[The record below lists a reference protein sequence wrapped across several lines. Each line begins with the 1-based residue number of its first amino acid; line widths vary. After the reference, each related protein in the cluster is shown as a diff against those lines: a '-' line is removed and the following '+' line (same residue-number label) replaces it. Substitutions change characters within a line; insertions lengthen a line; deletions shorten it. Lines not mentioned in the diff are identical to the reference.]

1 MFKDK
6 LQIIKKELE
15 NHKEDRELFF
25 ARCVSDRLEKG
36 LQSYNDYLDNT
47 INYLA
52 SKNPTTIIRR
62 IW

>member
-25 ARCVSDRLEKG
+25 ARCVSNRLEKG

-47 INYLA
+47 IAYLA

-62 IW
+62 I

>member
-1 MFKDK
+1 MLKDK
-6 LQIIKKELE
+6 LQIIKKDLE

-52 SKNPTTIIRR
+52 SRNPTTIIRR
-62 IW
+62 I

>member
-6 LQIIKKELE
+6 LKLIKKDFE

-36 LQSYNDYLDNT
+36 LQSYNDYLDST
-47 INYLA
+47 IEYLA
-52 SKNPTTIIRR
+52 SKNPTTVIRR
-62 IW
+62 I

>member
-1 MFKDK
+1 MFKDRLK
-6 LQIIKKELE
+6 TIEKDLK

-62 IW
+62 I

>member
-52 SKNPTTIIRR
+52 GKNPTTIIRR
-62 IW
+62 I

>member
-6 LQIIKKELE
+6 LQIVKKDLE

-25 ARCVSDRLEKG
+25 ARCISDRLEKG

-47 INYLA
+47 VEYLA

-62 IW
+62 I

>member
-1 MFKDK
+1 MFRNRLKS
-6 LQIIKKELE
+6 IKEDLE

-62 IW
+62 I

>member
-1 MFKDK
+1 MFNDK
-6 LQIIKKELE
+6 LKSIKKELE
-15 NHKEDRELFF
+15 NHKEDREFFF

-47 INYLA
+47 IAYLA

-62 IW
+62 I

>member
-62 IW
+62 I